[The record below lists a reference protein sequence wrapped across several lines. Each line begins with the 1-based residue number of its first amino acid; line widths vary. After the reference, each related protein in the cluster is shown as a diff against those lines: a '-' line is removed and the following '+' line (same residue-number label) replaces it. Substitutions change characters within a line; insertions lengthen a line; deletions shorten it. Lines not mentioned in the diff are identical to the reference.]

1 MLTKKD
7 SVNRS
12 FFVAKQGKEVPKGD
26 PSMTKT
32 AQAGFAYWMGLAFW
46 LGVCF
51 AAAWVGAHF
60 PPGEWYEGLMKPALT
75 PPGWV
80 FGPVWTLLYT
90 MMGVAAWLVW
100 KRQGYAAASR
110 SLWLFLLQL
119 GLNALW
125 SYLFFGLKNPG
136 LALLDIVALWLAILT
151 TLIAFFR
158 HHRPA
163 GQLLLPYLLWVSF
176 AVYLN
181 LQFWRLNP

>member
-1 MLTKKD
+1 MVKLGEEFPKDAPSLTK
-7 SVNRS
+7 NH
-12 FFVAKQGKEVPKGD
+12 
-26 PSMTKT
+26 
-32 AQAGFAYWMGLAFW
+32 QAGPAYWLGLAFW

-51 AAAWVGAHF
+51 AAAWVGARF
-60 PPGEWYEGLMKPALT
+60 PPGDWYEGLMKPALT

-100 KRQGYAAASR
+100 KQRGFAGAAP
-110 SLWLFLLQL
+110 SLLLFFLQL

-136 LALLDIVALWLAILT
+136 LALLDIVALWLAILA

-158 HHRPA
+158 HHRTA

>member
-1 MLTKKD
+1 MVKP
-7 SVNRS
+7 
-12 FFVAKQGKEVPKGD
+12 GEEVPRSD
-26 PSMTKT
+26 PSLTNPPQT
-32 AQAGFAYWMGLAFW
+32 GPGPWLGLAFW

-75 PPGWV
+75 PPGWI

-100 KRQGYAAASR
+100 QRHGYAAASR
-110 SLWLFLLQL
+110 SLGLFLLQL

-125 SYLFFGLKNPG
+125 AYFFFGLKNPG
-136 LALLDIVALWLAILT
+136 LAFLDIVVLWLAILA

-158 HHRPA
+158 HYRPA

>member
-1 MLTKKD
+1 
-7 SVNRS
+7 
-12 FFVAKQGKEVPKGD
+12 
-26 PSMTKT
+26 MTKNPQT
-32 AQAGFAYWMGLAFW
+32 GLASWMGLAFW
-46 LGVCF
+46 LGACF
-51 AAAWVGAHF
+51 AAAWVGSQFSA
-60 PPGEWYEGLMKPALT
+60 GQWYERLTKPALT
-75 PPGWV
+75 PPSWV

-100 KRQGYAAASR
+100 KRHGFAGVAQ

-119 GLNALW
+119 ALNVLW

-136 LALLDIVALWLAILT
+136 LAFLDIVVLWLAILAT
-151 TLIAFFR
+151 IIAFFR
-158 HHRPA
+158 HYRPA